1 MSVDVRCAR
10 ERSPSRR
17 STFFKAPREC
27 GLILEEEE
35 VKEEVEEETK
45 EEERGYGTT
54 PQNIHIHQTPCRLHR
69 HVSPHIL
76 VLFGNPTSE
85 ISTATSKNIVRKI
98 VIQIIAES

>member
-45 EEERGYGTT
+45 EEKRGYGTIPKT
-54 PQNIHIHQTPCRLHR
+54 SISTKL
-69 HVSPHIL
+69 L
-76 VLFGNPTSE
+76 VDC
-85 ISTATSKNIVRKI
+85 TATSHLIYWYYLVTQRPKSQLPPQKK
-98 VIQIIAES
+98 